1 MLQSGGSPFSFFHF
15 HVQSIFLIQVCA
27 LNVKKRLAK
36 VSLFDSAQS
45 EHTHT
50 RTVHIHITIPLVWNS
65 RRLTPHVMLLSVM
78 SRQTIG
84 SQGIVRYE
92 VTHSNFVVIF
102 LHLTLKYLLSWLTH
116 KISPFHS
123 LLITSEGHIK
133 LTDFGLSKIGLVNC
147 KSPNI

>member
-1 MLQSGGSPFSFFHF
+1 MHSAPAKSSQTSSVCDSMCILCRCCSLVVALLASFNF
-15 HVQSIFLIQVCA
+15 HVQSVFLIQVCA

-92 VTHSNFVVIF
+92 ATHSNFVVIF
-102 LHLTLKYLLSWLTH
+102 LHLTL
-116 KISPFHS
+116 
-123 LLITSEGHIK
+123 
-133 LTDFGLSKIGLVNC
+133 
-147 KSPNI
+147 